1 MKNLIFSCLI
11 NTFWEILVSLC
22 VNMIFVQ
29 LYFTLQEVLLLE
41 EDVKALEEMYP
52 QGEKVKKCAL
62 IVGQLKAYFFL
73 PAKVSLQCKQI

>member
-1 MKNLIFSCLI
+1 M
-11 NTFWEILVSLC
+11 
-22 VNMIFVQ
+22 
-29 LYFTLQEVLLLE
+29 LLLE